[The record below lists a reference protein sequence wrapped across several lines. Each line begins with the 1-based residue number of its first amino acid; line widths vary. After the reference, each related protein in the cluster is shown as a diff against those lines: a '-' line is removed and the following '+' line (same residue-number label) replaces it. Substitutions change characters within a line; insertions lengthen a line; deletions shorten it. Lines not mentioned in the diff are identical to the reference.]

1 MIGRVFI
8 KTYCVLFISYVIIRI
23 LYDRCILGYLDLRV
37 WSLLE
42 LIIIPFGLTILLFIM
57 AKFMKITITETSII
71 TMNNSSRES

>member
-8 KTYCVLFISYVIIRI
+8 KTYFVLSISYVIIRI

-42 LIIIPFGLTILLFIM
+42 LIIIPFGLTILLFVIG
-57 AKFMKITITETSII
+57 KFMKITITETSIM
-71 TMNNSSRES
+71 TMNESSRK